1 MQADG
6 VGDAALV
13 VLRRD
18 DPNLSG
24 EFARDPL
31 ENLEARRLNAVV
43 ISNKN
48 TDPAQCCSNM
58 KSVILYLSEAIR
70 GRP

>member
-18 DPNLSG
+18 DPD
-24 EFARDPL
+24 FASELVRDTL
-31 ENLEARRLNAVV
+31 ENCQTRRVDAVV
-43 ISNKN
+43 IW
-48 TDPAQCCSNM
+48 
-58 KSVILYLSEAIR
+58 
-70 GRP
+70 